1 MIKLLNLPANTAFDF
16 DHSFE
21 EHLIKIGY
29 RDLNAEDLVLE
40 FEAAFQID
48 PKVMAPDKDVL
59 FRVCQRFEW
68 REGPDRAEGSFIPG
82 RDGYGP

>member
-40 FEAAFQID
+40 FECSVSDRSQSD
-48 PKVMAPDKDVL
+48 GTG
-59 FRVCQRFEW
+59 QRLSVQGVPEV
-68 REGPDRAEGSFIPG
+68 
-82 RDGYGP
+82 